1 MSSRRIKRI
10 DKLVEKMLGKDEI
23 ESNEDEN
30 ENKNEII
37 DQRVNLDE
45 DSELQKFKHKSDY
58 IFERIYTISLYFV
71 NILKF
76 IFGVSGIYL
85 IWICLHYFA
94 SHLYVKL
101 CVPST
106 IMGFLLSPFMTSTPH
121 CQGLRWIV
129 YNASNM
135 INNMWIVCGTWIGST
150 LLNFNTRTPHDMS
163 S

>member
-30 ENKNEII
+30 ENENKNEII

-45 DSELQKFKHKSDY
+45 DSELQRFKHNSDY
-58 IFERIYTISLYFV
+58 IFERFYNISLYFV

-85 IWICLHYFA
+85 IWICF
-94 SHLYVKL
+94 SFI
-101 CVPST
+101 C
-106 IMGFLLSPFMTSTPH
+106 
-121 CQGLRWIV
+121 
-129 YNASNM
+129 
-135 INNMWIVCGTWIGST
+135 
-150 LLNFNTRTPHDMS
+150 
-163 S
+163 